1 MITILPNSVN
11 LMVSQLVYAYGNYRQ
26 VLVLGLAS
34 SIPRTLLYFLLV
46 PSFGGMGAAI
56 SFLIGSIIGF
66 VVSIIVSKKIGMMIH
81 WKSLGL
87 ITAISFLPAPILAY
101 FQINFIVGTIST
113 IGISF
118 IAFLKFRIL
127 TKSDIEDTVNVLP
140 PRVAMPLNGIMVKD
154 GRLLNEDY

>member
-1 MITILPNSVN
+1 
-11 LMVSQLVYAYGNYRQ
+11 
-26 VLVLGLAS
+26 
-34 SIPRTLLYFLLV
+34 
-46 PSFGGMGAAI
+46 
-56 SFLIGSIIGF
+56 
-66 VVSIIVSKKIGMMIH
+66 MMMD
-81 WKSLGL
+81 WKSLVV
-87 ITAISFLPAPILAY
+87 ITAISFLPALVLAY

-140 PRVAMPLNGIMVKD
+140 ARVARPLNGIMVKV